1 MSNWKIDFEVKF
13 SLQFKHINGR
23 IEQKHNSLIVEAV
36 NEEEAKKIVIHLY
49 EDSAF
54 LKIDYVKKLWEY

>member
-1 MSNWKIDFEVKF
+1 
-13 SLQFKHINGR
+13 
-23 IEQKHNSLIVEAV
+23 LIVEAV